1 MERVCRWREDCAMSM
16 KLLPPHLASPSA
28 AFFFFQT
35 LWASPASSDETESE
49 KGLARDIVIEE
60 VQEAE

>member
-1 MERVCRWREDCAMSM
+1 MSM